1 MGSIKRVLWYHYPRT
16 VSIWSRGHHT
26 PYSLPEQI
34 VLFATNRFNLSNSIN
49 LWIPCGT
56 LDSICHFSFEI
67 HSFSEGGV
75 LPHSSCNFIQR
86 FNTLMVAKAFILN
99 KSHWRVSCLVSM
111 DRSICINSF
120 GFLYLSRHL
129 ISSCECCLRRSRSG
143 TLIIWCGSFRL
154 HNTVWN
160 VICLP
165 WSVFIRLRFVG
176 DRLWGLGCLAT
187 APLFL
192 KVGKQF
198 LFRQYVFWTFQAF

>member
-1 MGSIKRVLWYHYPRT
+1 MNSMWHPRKRICGWLD
-16 VSIWSRGHHT
+16 
-26 PYSLPEQI
+26 LPFLVWNPVFFRRE
-34 VLFATNRFNLSNSIN
+34 A
-49 LWIPCGT
+49 
-56 LDSICHFSFEI
+56 FS
-67 HSFSEGGV
+67 HD
-75 LPHSSCNFIQR
+75 SSCNFIQR

-120 GFLYLSRHL
+120 CFLYLSRHL
-129 ISSCECCLRRSRSG
+129 TSSCVCCLRRSRSG

-192 KVGKQF
+192 KVWETVFVSSVRF
-198 LFRQYVFWTFQAF
+198 LNVSGILDLFLWSPFSGL